1 MYIFMRSGRTDVHC
15 IRWRVGGVMS
25 LGGNGILGCS
35 ERATR
40 NFCAT
45 CSHCTNGDTRGD
57 KIHSVGALQERVVR
71 SGTLVLSSWSALVRL
86 QTMREPK

>member
-1 MYIFMRSGRTDVHC
+1 MC
-15 IRWRVGGVMS
+15 IVYAGGWEEEYELRWQRR
-25 LGGNGILGCS
+25 IGCS
-35 ERATR
+35 EPATR

-57 KIHSVGALQERVVR
+57 KIHSVGALQERMVR

-86 QTMREPK
+86 QTMRELNDKCHGLR